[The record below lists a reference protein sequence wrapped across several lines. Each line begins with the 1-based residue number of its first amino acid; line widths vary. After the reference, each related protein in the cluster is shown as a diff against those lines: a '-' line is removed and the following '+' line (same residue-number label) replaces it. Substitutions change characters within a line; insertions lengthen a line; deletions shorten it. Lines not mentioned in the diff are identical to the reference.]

1 MWSIFYIES
10 ANETVQ
16 TGAIKDFT
24 KEEDH
29 PGNDSLAFTEYYDE
43 V

>member
-10 ANETVQ
+10 ANETVK

-24 KEEDH
+24 KEDY
-29 PGNDSLAFTEYYDE
+29 PGNDSLAFTEHYDE